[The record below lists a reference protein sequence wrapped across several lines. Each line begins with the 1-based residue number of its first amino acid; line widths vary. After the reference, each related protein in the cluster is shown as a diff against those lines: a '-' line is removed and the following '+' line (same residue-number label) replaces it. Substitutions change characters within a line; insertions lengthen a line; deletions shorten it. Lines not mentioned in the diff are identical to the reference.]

1 MPGVRAVIT
10 RWETL
15 DETNQL
21 ALARAALDRA
31 ISIVAGRAEA
41 LAGEMEN
48 GIIADQG
55 GADALRLF
63 ASLTR
68 CASLTADTMFAQMSH
83 GQVGHG

>member
-1 MPGVRAVIT
+1 MRAVTT

-31 ISIVAGRAEA
+31 ISIVAGRAET
-41 LAGEMEN
+41 LAAEMET
-48 GIIADQG
+48 GVIADHG

-63 ASLTR
+63 ATLTR
-68 CASLTADTMFAQMSH
+68 FSQTPDVLSSQISH

>member
-1 MPGVRAVIT
+1 MGAVDI

-31 ISIVAGRAEA
+31 INIVASRAEA
-41 LAGEMEN
+41 LADEMAQ
-48 GIIADQG
+48 GTVADQG
-55 GADALRLF
+55 GVDALRLF

-68 CASLTADTMFAQMSH
+68 CASEMRGALFAQMSH
-83 GQVGHG
+83 GQVGHS